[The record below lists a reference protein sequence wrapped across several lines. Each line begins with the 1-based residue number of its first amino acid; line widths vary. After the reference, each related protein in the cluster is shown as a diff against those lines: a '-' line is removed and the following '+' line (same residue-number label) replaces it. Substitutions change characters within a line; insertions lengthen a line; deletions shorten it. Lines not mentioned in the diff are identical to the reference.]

1 MELLLQIFSV
11 TILMSTIRLATP
23 LILGA
28 LGGVFS
34 ERAGVIN
41 IALEGIM
48 LTGAFAAVYGMD
60 KTGSAWL
67 GVLLAVV
74 MGMLIA
80 ALHAFLSVTL
90 KTNQVV
96 SGTAINILASGLTVF
111 LLRAIWEVS
120 GTSPRVGRLTN
131 WSVGPFTFNPIVYLA
146 FILVAVVWIFLYK
159 TPWGLRLRAVGE
171 HPHAADT
178 VGINV
183 NRVRFL
189 CVTMS
194 GLFAGLAGAS
204 LSIGELGFFQRE
216 MAAGRGFIAL
226 AAMIF
231 GRWNPVGALLASLL
245 FAFTQ
250 AISMSSLVLIIPF
263 TGIVIPSQFISTL
276 PYVITIVVLAIFAG
290 KSVAPRSLGKAYDKS
305 ER

>member
-60 KTGSAWL
+60 KTGSAWF